1 MEAAVNTDQ
10 QGLQGYEEAMVGM
23 NDAKDDAFSHVS
35 IHSSPSSNAG
45 SVSAGMRLH
54 NKKFREIIFTEKI
67 LPKNEN
73 CHFMIHRVL

>member
-45 SVSAGMRLH
+45 SVSAGMITLFI
-54 NKKFREIIFTEKI
+54 NKRFVLNKMFQRNALKFAIFY
-67 LPKNEN
+67 
-73 CHFMIHRVL
+73 V